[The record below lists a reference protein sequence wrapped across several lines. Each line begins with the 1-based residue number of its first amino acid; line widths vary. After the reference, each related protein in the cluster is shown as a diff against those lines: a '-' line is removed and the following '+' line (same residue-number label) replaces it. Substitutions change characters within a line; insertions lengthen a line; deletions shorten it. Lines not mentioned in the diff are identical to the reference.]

1 MGPPAQASW
10 RNGMAYKHTN
20 SRGESYYLHGK
31 EVTLRNGRTQRIFYF
46 SRSQKDGEGLESV
59 PSGYQV
65 GENSRTGLPYLTKA
79 K

>member
-1 MGPPAQASW
+1 
-10 RNGMAYKHTN
+10 MAYKHTN
-20 SRGESYYLHGK
+20 SRGEAYYLHGK
-31 EVTLRNGRTQRIFYF
+31 EVTLRNGRAQRIFYF